1 MWYYPS
7 VGWKGDNSWNIREL
21 HWEEKY
27 SKSYILKLLKNKPT
41 QYTTAIYYDK
51 FIFVIWPV
59 TKMPFNKLILVYVPG
74 PGFGQAQ
81 TCNGD

>member
-21 HWEEKY
+21 HWDEKY

-59 TKMPFNKLILVYVPG
+59 TKMPFTNWYSYVPG

-81 TCNGD
+81 KCDGD